1 MRGLAHLAALVC
13 FQPAASRGRV
23 KVAFLSPDPEPLF
36 SLSAAARNGKMRKM
50 KQQPSEQTNSE
61 NDS

>member
-13 FQPAASRGRV
+13 FQPAASSGRV
-23 KVAFLSPDPEPLF
+23 KVTFFSPDPE
-36 SLSAAARNGKMRKM
+36 SLLLSSRARNGKMRKM
-50 KQQPSEQTNSE
+50 KQHPNKQTRK